1 MRDGRAP
8 CREVSP
14 AAWLRR
20 AGPGATA
27 LDLPPLTAVSTIE
40 HLRHTRTEA
49 LALIG
54 DLEREAAAI
63 AASTAGSPDDEHDAE
78 GSTIGFER
86 ARVAS
91 LLESAR
97 VSLAGVDEALDRAR
111 QGNYGRCDQCGD
123 LIGEERLALLL
134 TTTRCVACSSA
145 RVTAR
150 LPRRPLASP
159 RR

>member
-1 MRDGRAP
+1 M
-8 CREVSP
+8 
-14 AAWLRR
+14 
-20 AGPGATA
+20 
-27 LDLPPLTAVSTIE
+27 STIE

-123 LIGEERLALLL
+123 LIGEEH
-134 TTTRCVACSSA
+134 
-145 RVTAR
+145 
-150 LPRRPLASP
+150 LPPDMRPMRAEAA
-159 RR
+159 